1 MSQLGRSEQCDVDTN
16 CVENFGPTGKE
27 KDPIHFA
34 GSVAAVAGGAAFAS
48 GLIFLA
54 EPITSRLFPPESF
67 GQVATFMSGANIVG
81 LIACLR
87 YEMAL
92 VLPKKDEDAGNIFAL
107 SALILASMTILT
119 AIVILGFGRDF
130 LGFLNMEGV
139 SSSMWL
145 FPVAVFIIGFELLL
159 RSWYTRYKQF
169 NRIALSRAMSAI
181 PRVSAELG
189 GGAAGLTS
197 GFNLIL
203 FRIFGLTAPLA
214 LLLWNF
220 LKHDAPFVFKHCTIA
235 GIWRVAKRYIRFPLF
250 QLWSVLLLVVS
261 WNSPVILLSAYFGG
275 KEAGSF
281 AKALYILY
289 APVLLFGD
297 SVSQVFLQL
306 SAARK
311 AGGEHLGA
319 LVEAVLNRMISFG
332 VLPLAFIALIG
343 ADVFE
348 VVLGSQ
354 WSKAGIYAQL
364 ISHWVFMILIHSSIT
379 TLFGI
384 LERQDI
390 GLLSNL
396 ILCVV
401 RLGILV
407 AGGMFLRDAYITI
420 LLFSWASVFV
430 LVWRCSY
437 LVRVVEASHWRLVR
451 HFFRCTSFA
460 VPALG
465 VTACV
470 KWWINA
476 PSVCIVSAG
485 IISSLPY
492 AVFLIR
498 EDAELRNLLLRA
510 VNRVGFVQ

>member
-1 MSQLGRSEQCDVDTN
+1 MTDKYDVDKQCFKN
-16 CVENFGPTGKE
+16 SALTGKE
-27 KDPIHFA
+27 KDAIHFA
-34 GSVAAVAGGAAFAS
+34 GSVATLAGGAAFAS
-48 GLIFLA
+48 GLVFLA

-67 GQVATFMSGANIVG
+67 GQAVAFISGANIVG
-81 LIACLR
+81 MVACLR
-87 YEMAL
+87 YEKAL
-92 VLPKKDEDAGNIFAL
+92 VLPENDEDAGNIFAL
-107 SALILASMTILT
+107 SALVLASMIVMTAALT
-119 AIVILGFGRDF
+119 LGFGRDI
-130 LGFLNMEGV
+130 LGFLNMEAL
-139 SSSMWL
+139 SSSLWL
-145 FPVAVFIIGFELLL
+145 FPVAVFVVGLELLL

-169 NRIALSRAMSAI
+169 NRIALSRTMLAI

-189 GGAAGLTS
+189 GGAAGFTS
-197 GFNLIL
+197 GCNLIL
-203 FRIFGLTAPLA
+203 FRIFGLTAPPA

-220 LKHDAPFVFKHCTIA
+220 LKHDALFIFRHCTIA
-235 GIWRVAKRYIRFPLF
+235 EIWRVARRYIKFPLF
-250 QLWSVLLLVVS
+250 ELWSVLLMVVS
-261 WNSPVILLSAYFGG
+261 WNLPVILLSVYFGD
-275 KEAGSF
+275 KEAGFF

-311 AGGEHLGA
+311 AEEEHLGA

-332 VLPLAFIALIG
+332 VLPLAFSALIG
-343 ADVFE
+343 ADVFG
-348 VVLGSQ
+348 VVLGSR
-354 WSKAGIYAQL
+354 WSKAGVYAQL
-364 ISHWVFMILIHSSIT
+364 ISPWVFMILVHSSIS
-379 TLFGI
+379 TLFGT

-407 AGGMFLRDAYITI
+407 AGGVFLWDVYVAI

-430 LVWRCSY
+430 LVWKCSY
-437 LVRVVEASHWRLVR
+437 LVRVVKASHWRLVR
-451 HFFRCTSFA
+451 HFFRCTLFV

-476 PSVCIVSAG
+476 PSAYIVGAG
-485 IISSLPY
+485 IVSSLPY

-498 EDAELRNLLLRA
+498 EDAEMRKFLLRA

>member
-1 MSQLGRSEQCDVDTN
+1 MTDKCNVDKESFEDSEL
-16 CVENFGPTGKE
+16 TGKE
-27 KDPIHFA
+27 KNLGHF
-34 GSVAAVAGGAAFAS
+34 GDSVAALASGAAFAS
-48 GLIFLA
+48 GLVFFV

-67 GQVATFMSGANIVG
+67 GQASVFLSGANIVG
-81 LIACLR
+81 IVACLC

-130 LGFLNMEGV
+130 LGFLNMEAVV
-139 SSSMWL
+139 SFTWL
-145 FPVAVFIIGFELLL
+145 FPVAVFVIGLELLL

-169 NRIALSRAMSAI
+169 NCIALSRTMLAI

-189 GGAAGLTS
+189 GGGAGLTS

-203 FRIFGLTAPLA
+203 FRILGLTGPSAF
-214 LLLWNF
+214 LLWNF
-220 LKHDAPFVFKHCTIA
+220 LKHDALFVFKHCTIA
-235 GIWRVAKRYIRFPLF
+235 GIWRVAKRYIKFPLF

-261 WNSPVILLSAYFGG
+261 WNSPVILLSVYFGG
-275 KEAGSF
+275 KEAGFF

-289 APVLLFGD
+289 APVLLFGK

-311 AGGEHLGA
+311 ARGKHLGA
-319 LVEAVLNRMISFG
+319 LVEAVLNRMISFS
-332 VLPLAFIALIG
+332 VLPLAFIAMIG
-343 ADVFE
+343 TDVFG
-348 VVLGSQ
+348 VILGPQ

-364 ISHWVFMILIHSSIT
+364 ISPWVFMMLIHSSIT
-379 TLFGI
+379 TLFGT

-390 GLLSNL
+390 GLFSNL

-407 AGGMFLRDAYITI
+407 AGGMFSRDAYTTI

-430 LVWRCSY
+430 LIWKCSY

-451 HFFRCTSFA
+451 HFFRCTSLA

-470 KWWINA
+470 KWWIDA
-476 PSVCIVSAG
+476 PSMYVVSAG
-485 IISSLPY
+485 IVSSLLY

-498 EDAELRNLLLRA
+498 EDVELRSFLLRA
-510 VNRVGFVQ
+510 VNRAGFVRCDGI